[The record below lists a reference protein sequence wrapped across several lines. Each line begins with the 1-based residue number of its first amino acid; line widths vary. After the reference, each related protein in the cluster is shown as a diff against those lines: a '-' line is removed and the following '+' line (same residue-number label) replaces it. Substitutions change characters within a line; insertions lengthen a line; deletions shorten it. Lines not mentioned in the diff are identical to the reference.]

1 MIRYRIASESED
13 GTSIQRF
20 GDGIVVSFLAGSNGN
35 RFWHEY
41 EEWLAA
47 GNVPEP
53 PTPLP
58 EPVDPGPSLADRVE
72 AAETII
78 DLLLMEGVR

>member
-1 MIRYRIASESED
+1 MIRYKIASESPE
-13 GTSIQRF
+13 GTSIQRSSE
-20 GDGIVVSFLAGSNGN
+20 DGIAVSFLVGSNGN

-41 EEWLAA
+41 EEWIAA

-53 PTPLP
+53 PDPP
-58 EPVDPGPSLADRVE
+58 PPPVESRPSLADRVE

-78 DLLLMEGVR
+78 DLLLMEGE

>member
-1 MIRYRIASESED
+1 MIRYKIVSESED

-20 GDGIVVSFLAGSNGN
+20 GDGIVVSFLAGAQGN

-41 EEWLAA
+41 EEWVAA
-47 GNVPEP
+47 GNTPEP
-53 PTPLP
+53 PDPPSL
-58 EPVDPGPSLADRVE
+58 PVDPGPSLADRVE

-78 DLLLMEGVR
+78 DLLLMEGE